1 LLGGLMM
8 ATLAAQ
14 GHQSLWSIM
23 LPFYVFMFA
32 HGINQPCTQSA
43 SVGPFPKAAGTA
55 SALNG
60 FMMMLFAFGMST
72 WLGQAMNGTVQ
83 PLAYGVGF
91 WAVVIALIA
100 ALSLGRRVYRAPSA

>member
-1 LLGGLMM
+1 MM

-60 FMMMLFAFGMST
+60 FMMMLLAFGMST
-72 WLGQAMNGTVQ
+72 WLGQAMDGTVQ

-100 ALSLGRRVYRAPSA
+100 ALSLGRRVYRAPST